1 MIELI
6 FDNPIEVKKF
16 GDFAV
21 QKSYHVPNSKGGKII
36 QIIKRRSQL
45 TDVNKITYSTTKNI
59 SEYTSGNVEFS
70 NFDYVEVFQMVKGYS
85 QGGGDLIKNG
95 ALTKYDK
102 DNYAIIYDS
111 IKDKERLPY
120 LTTGKIDVTGINYY
134 VNTDKYKEFVS
145 IYNPIKKLD
154 SPANGLPMFP
164 LNNEKE
170 FQNVV
175 DWLNKNSEYGP
186 INHNIKVIWNNNK
199 TILYNYIGNELQH
212 KIEEN
217 HYVDYIDIK
226 FPKQLSPKSSSLSP
240 SSPKRSPSSP
250 KRSPSSP
257 KSSSLSPSSPKSSSL
272 SPSSPKRS
280 PSSPKRSPS
289 SPKSSSLSPSSP
301 KRSQSK

>member
-240 SSPKRSPSSP
+240 SSPKRS
-250 KRSPSSP
+250 
-257 KSSSLSPSSPKSSSL
+257 
-272 SPSSPKRS
+272 
-280 PSSPKRSPS
+280 
-289 SPKSSSLSPSSP
+289 
-301 KRSQSK
+301 QSK